1 MKKEITKEFIIYMKN
16 PVKNDLCSEWTIF
29 LHIISY
35 LFMVKWKLM
44 KSKSSH
50 EKRLPSWF
58 YLLSFFFSYE
68 LLLPDI
74 AFHESQ
80 QSNKLKT
87 NVHIRKSNILKK
99 KKNKPTGRFTL
110 TWTNE
115 SWPTLK
121 KSHLPCMFLHR
132 WALFRE
138 LLQSL

>member
-99 KKNKPTGRFTL
+99 KKQT
-110 TWTNE
+110 
-115 SWPTLK
+115 
-121 KSHLPCMFLHR
+121 HR
-132 WALFRE
+132 
-138 LLQSL
+138 